1 MGFHL
6 GRRSVFSLVA
16 ALSALGVA
24 GANAQDQ
31 KAPPPAV
38 TVAKVTTKDVRP
50 AVTFTGR
57 VAAIEKVD
65 LLARVEGFLEQRQF
79 TEGQEVKKGD
89 LLFVIEKATYEANVE
104 EAKGNIQSAQAQL
117 DLADIEVK
125 RDTSL
130 VAKSAASQATL
141 DEAQAKL
148 AELQGSLVRLKAALT
163 KAELQLSYT
172 QVVAP
177 IAGRIGRAQFTTG
190 NYVGPSSG
198 VLATIV
204 SQDPIYVNFAVTQRE
219 ILAIRERAN
228 GGQKVPDAVVYL
240 ELANGKR
247 YPEPGKLN
255 FVDVSVDSGTDTILV
270 RASFPNRDRLLVD
283 GQLVTVLVE
292 GGEPTNTLV
301 IPQASVQADQSGPYV
316 LVVDKDNKIEVRPV
330 ELGAMTGTELAVTKG
345 LTVDERIVTEGI
357 QKVRPGQVVDPT
369 EAKTGM

>member
-31 KAPPPAV
+31 KAQPPAV

-65 LLARVEGFLEQRQF
+65 LLARVDGFLEQRQF

-89 LLFVIEKATYEANVE
+89 LLFVIEKGTYEANVE

-117 DLADIEVK
+117 DLADIQVK
-125 RDTSL
+125 RDTAL
-130 VAKSAASQATL
+130 VAKAAASQATL
-141 DEAQAKL
+141 DDDQAKR
-148 AELQGSLVRLKAALT
+148 AELQGTLVRLKAALT

-172 QVVAP
+172 EVLAP

-247 YPEPGKLN
+247 YPEAGKLN

-270 RASFPNRDRLLVD
+270 RASFPNKDRLLVD